1 MRTLSLIA
9 LFAATLAVTGC
20 SGAASARGANDT
32 PSPSAAATSQAITV
46 TARDTMRFE
55 PSTITVRAGEPIQL
69 TLVNAGKMPHDF
81 TLREGVARRVKV
93 EAGPGKSASGTFTID
108 RPGTYTFI
116 CDVSGH
122 EAAGMKGTIT
132 AQ

>member
-1 MRTLSLIA
+1 MRVLLSIGL
-9 LFAATLAVTGC
+9 LAATLAVTAC
-20 SGAASARGANDT
+20 SGAANARSGNDG
-32 PSPSAAATSQAITV
+32 PSSDATASQTVTV

-55 PSTITVRAGEPIQL
+55 PSTITVQAGQPVQL

-81 TLREGVARRVKV
+81 TLREGVAKRVKID
-93 EAGPGKSASGTFTID
+93 ADPGKSASGTFTID

-116 CDVSGH
+116 CDVAGH
-122 EAAGMKGTIT
+122 DAAGMKGTIT